1 MKKHTGKLESTV
13 GWLVSELG
21 LPPFWIELE
30 VDLETFSEVMELGG
44 TSGIDAGMPC
54 TEGGAVVTV
63 LVALEM
69 LPILG
74 EDG

>member
-1 MKKHTGKLESTV
+1 V
-13 GWLVSELG
+13 
-21 LPPFWIELE
+21 E
-30 VDLETFSEVMELGG
+30 VDLEPFSEVMELGG
-44 TSGIDAGMPC
+44 TSGIDAGMPG